1 MFTNKSQ
8 VAGIH
13 RAIVS
18 FSSAETGEIRVR
30 IPAKFGPETVVNISM
45 IGRKKVNGVW
55 PVPQIGEMVV
65 VTADGADFSNVFI
78 LNVNP
83 SV

>member
-1 MFTNKSQ
+1 MPTNSRP
-8 VAGIH
+8 VAGVH

-18 FSSAETGEIRVR
+18 YSDANTGEIRVR

-45 IGRKKVNGVW
+45 IGRKKISGVW